1 MQDFSLR
8 YDETLPAPHVLH
20 CFDGYYLAEI
30 NPRRRAELP
39 LWLIELMQN
48 DVLSGVTTGP
58 HGPVEVPVEDHSD
71 NVIDLRPHL
80 SRAVGD

>member
-8 YDETLPAPHVLH
+8 YDETLPASHVLH

-30 NPRRRAELP
+30 NPRHRAQLP

-48 DVLSGVTTGP
+48 DVLSKITTGP
-58 HGPVEVPVEDHSD
+58 HGPVEVPVEHE
-71 NVIDLRPHL
+71 NNIIDLRPRL
-80 SRAVGD
+80 RRAVGD

>member
-8 YDETLPAPHVLH
+8 YDETLPVPHVLH

-30 NPRRRAELP
+30 NPRHRARLP

-48 DVLSGVTTGP
+48 DVLAAITTGP
-58 HGPVEVPVEDHSD
+58 HEPALAPAEEFTD
-71 NVIDLRPHL
+71 NIIDLRPRL
-80 SRAVGD
+80 RAAGG